1 METAH
6 LLVIGSGAFRG
17 RFAAEPP
24 TTEDLVRWGWMPE
37 LAARWGERI
46 CLSRP
51 TRGEAIELLR
61 SSERSVDRRLAPLT
75 SALGIEIEVPEAVL
89 AYVADLWLGR
99 GSDYRSAAEWLLS
112 AARRKL
118 IDALERGETEG
129 IVLAPDD
136 IRPPARRRSA

>member
-24 TTEDLVRWGWMPE
+24 TTEDLVRRGWMPE

-46 CLSRP
+46 CLSPP

-61 SSERSVDRRLAPLT
+61 SSERSVSRRLAPLT

-89 AYVADLWLGR
+89 AYVADLWLGS

-136 IRPPARRRSA
+136 VRPPARRRSA